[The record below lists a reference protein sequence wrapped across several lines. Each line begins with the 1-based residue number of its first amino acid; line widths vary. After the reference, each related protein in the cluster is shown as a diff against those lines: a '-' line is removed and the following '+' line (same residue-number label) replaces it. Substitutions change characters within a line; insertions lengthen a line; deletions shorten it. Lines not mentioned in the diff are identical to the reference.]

1 MKIINKPQG
10 LYTSENNVINMQDD
24 EIRQAIL
31 AKVPANVIADLQLSI
46 NDLKKQGQFK
56 QYVAQRKLALIMGKD
71 GALLDNLL
79 DLGILH

>member
-1 MKIINKPQG
+1 MEREELRK
-10 LYTSENNVINMQDD
+10 
-24 EIRQAIL
+24 AIYDR
-31 AKVPANVIADLQLSI
+31 VPVSVIADLQLSI
-46 NDLKKQGQFK
+46 DEMKGQGQFK